1 MAHSPYD
8 AAVGTTPHHDTH
20 RHDADH
26 RDPIGETIHGHDDH
40 AYETAGHDEGHA
52 HGRHRHGVA
61 SPSLASAGTEGD
73 GALRVVAISSLLLAA
88 VAAAELTA
96 AALTSSAAVLADG
109 LHNLGDVFTT
119 VALAIAFIL
128 SRRAPNHR
136 FPYGYHR
143 VEDLAGLMVLALII
157 ASAVASGVTSIEHL
171 VHRPPLTNVGLAIG
185 VAAIGFIGNEVAAQ
199 YKIRAGRRLRSLA
212 LIADGKHSRTD
223 GFASLGAVVGV
234 AGAGLGAAV
243 LDPVAGLIITVII
256 AGVGWETGRSLT
268 GRLLDEADASLVAT
282 IEEIAATTDGV
293 LAVTETRARWTGRRV
308 LAEITL
314 EVAPETPLSHA
325 HALGEEVRHRLYHRI
340 DTLTDV
346 IVHLDPAGHADAHD
360 AVSHHRR

>member
-1 MAHSPYD
+1 M
-8 AAVGTTPHHDTH
+8 GTTPHHDTH

-26 RDPIGETIHGHDDH
+26 RDSIGDTVDGHDDH
-40 AYETAGHDEGHA
+40 AHETAGRAEGHG
-52 HGRHRHGVA
+52 HGKHRHGVA
-61 SPSLASAGTEGD
+61 APSLASAGTEGD

-119 VALAIAFIL
+119 VALAIAVIL

-143 VEDLAGLMVLALII
+143 VEDLAGLMVLALIV

-171 VHRPPLTNVGLAIG
+171 IHRPPLTNVGLAIG
-185 VAAIGFIGNEVAAQ
+185 VAAIGFVGNEVAAQ

-243 LDPVAGLIITVII
+243 LDPVAGLVITVII

-314 EVAPETPLSHA
+314 EVAPETPLSRA
-325 HALGEEVRHRLYHRI
+325 HALGEEVRHRLYHHI
-340 DTLTDV
+340 DPLTDV